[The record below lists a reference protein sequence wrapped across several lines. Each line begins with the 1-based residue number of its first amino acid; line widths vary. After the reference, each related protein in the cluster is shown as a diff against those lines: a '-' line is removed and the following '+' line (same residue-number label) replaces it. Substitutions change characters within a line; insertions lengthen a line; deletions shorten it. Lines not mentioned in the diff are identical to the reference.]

1 MESALFVLD
10 VQKDFTDLEARFP
23 VAKNQV
29 KPMIKTI
36 NKILS
41 TTNQEKMHVI
51 YIGNEFERY
60 QFISNWFRNHAA
72 LKGSAGAQL
81 TEQLKIVGNT
91 YFAKNKG
98 DAFSNPS
105 LVHYIEEN
113 NIKHI
118 FIAGLFAE
126 GCVTATAKGA
136 IKRGLTTIVIE
147 DAVAGAN
154 DQKRDKAIKNLSL
167 LGANLLKSEDL
178 IGLGDKQPNIQK

>member
-1 MESALFVLD
+1 MESAILILD

-23 VAKNQV
+23 IAMHQV
-29 KPMIKTI
+29 KPMIEKINEIVSKTY
-36 NKILS
+36 
-41 TTNQEKMHVI
+41 QEKMHVI

-72 LKGSAGAQL
+72 VKGSQGAQL
-81 TEQLKIVGNT
+81 NEQLKIVSNN
-91 YFAKNKG
+91 YFGKNKG

-105 LVHYIEEN
+105 LVGYIEDN
-113 NIKHI
+113 HIKNI

-136 IKRGLTTIVIE
+136 VKRGLTVNIIE

-154 DQKRDKAIKNLSL
+154 DQKRDRATKNLSL
-167 LGANLLKSEDL
+167 LGAHLIKANELL
-178 IGLGDKQPNIQK
+178 NN